1 MKLFLKV
8 TDSQEHLKTLWRH
21 QSSLTELQKSEPA
34 GPDMKTAPWN
44 ERKT

>member
-8 TDSQEHLKTLWRH
+8 SDLKTLWRH
-21 QSSLTELQKSEPA
+21 QSSLTELQKSEPS

-44 ERKT
+44 EGKT